1 MEQKVVLTY
10 EGLQKMEAELNDLKI
25 SKRKEVAQKIKEA
38 RAQGDL
44 SENAEYD
51 AAKNEQAKNEYDIA
65 TLEDELS
72 HVRII
77 DESMLSTGGVSIG
90 STVTIRNAMN
100 GMEMTYQIVGT
111 AESDPRNGRISNE
124 SPIGGA
130 LLGHVAGDTVEVHT
144 PGGVL
149 SLEIININAGR

>member
-1 MEQKVVLTY
+1 MAEIWLTEEEVEKRKQKLEYMKSTRRL
-10 EGLQKMEAELNDLKI
+10 EIAEMLKI
-25 SKRKEVAQKIKEA
+25 A
-38 RAQGDL
+38 RGFGDL

-51 AAKNEQAKNEYDIA
+51 AAKNEYDIA

>member
-1 MEQKVVLTY
+1 MAEIWLTEEEVEKRKQKLEYMKSTRRL
-10 EGLQKMEAELNDLKI
+10 EIAEMLKI
-25 SKRKEVAQKIKEA
+25 A
-38 RAQGDL
+38 RGFGDL

-51 AAKNEQAKNEYDIA
+51 AAKIEQAKNEYDIA

>member
-1 MEQKVVLTY
+1 MAEIWLTEEEVQKRK
-10 EGLQKMEAELNDLKI
+10 QKLEYMKSTRRLEIAEMLKI
-25 SKRKEVAQKIKEA
+25 A
-38 RAQGDL
+38 RGFGDL

-65 TLEDELS
+65 TLEEELS
-72 HVRII
+72 HVKII

-90 STVTIRNAMN
+90 STVTIRNTMN

-124 SPIGGA
+124 SPIGAA
-130 LLGHVAGDTVEVHT
+130 LLGRVAGDSVEVHT

-149 SLEIININAGR
+149 PLTIVNINAGR

>member
-1 MEQKVVLTY
+1 MAEIWLTEEEVEKRKQKLEYMKSTRRL
-10 EGLQKMEAELNDLKI
+10 EIAEMLKI
-25 SKRKEVAQKIKEA
+25 A
-38 RAQGDL
+38 RGFGDL

-111 AESDPRNGRISNE
+111 AESDPRNGRISND

-130 LLGHVAGDTVEVHT
+130 LLGHVAGDTVVVHT

>member
-1 MEQKVVLTY
+1 MAEIWLTEEEVEKRKQKLEYMKSTRRL
-10 EGLQKMEAELNDLKI
+10 EIAEMLKI
-25 SKRKEVAQKIKEA
+25 A
-38 RAQGDL
+38 RGFGDL

-130 LLGHVAGDTVEVHT
+130 LLGVAGDTVEVHT